1 MRKIAVLFAVLLC
14 STASIFAQTTIKGK
28 ITDSKDGSPVAGA
41 TIKVR
46 GEKTSVTSRPDG
58 TFEIVS
64 NSGNT
69 LEVTEIGHIPQT
81 VKYAGSGELDVKLVQ
96 DTKALSEVV
105 VTGTGVATSKRKL
118 GIAVESVS
126 ADKLPQAPTASIDQA
141 LVGKIPGAQI
151 SSVSGNPGDP
161 VNIVLRGI
169 NTLGGTK
176 PLILVDGLQ
185 VSGVD
190 LNSLDLSNIDRVEV
204 VQGAASS
211 AIYGAQGAN
220 GVIQIFTKKG
230 KRGTARIEFSS
241 GYSSNDFLNIG
252 NVQKSKLHPYKTDAS
267 GDILDNST
275 GQPIVQNE
283 DGTFP
288 GNISY
293 RYGRAVDGSGNGATR
308 LAILGPKNVND

>member
-64 NSGNT
+64 KSGNT

-126 ADKLPQAPTASIDQA
+126 ADKLPQAPTASIDQ
-141 LVGKIPGAQI
+141 
-151 SSVSGNPGDP
+151 S
-161 VNIVLRGI
+161 
-169 NTLGGTK
+169 
-176 PLILVDGLQ
+176 
-185 VSGVD
+185 
-190 LNSLDLSNIDRVEV
+190 
-204 VQGAASS
+204 
-211 AIYGAQGAN
+211 
-220 GVIQIFTKKG
+220 
-230 KRGTARIEFSS
+230 
-241 GYSSNDFLNIG
+241 
-252 NVQKSKLHPYKTDAS
+252 
-267 GDILDNST
+267 
-275 GQPIVQNE
+275 
-283 DGTFP
+283 
-288 GNISY
+288 
-293 RYGRAVDGSGNGATR
+293 
-308 LAILGPKNVND
+308 